1 MVGYLELDRFPITV
15 EKRRFKKSGLRRG
28 KLRRS
33 GAFMFCVNLIL
44 LPRRSV
50 ITLEMRISCRLGR
63 DLISQ
68 AELRKGAELMT
79 GASSAVQLVREL
91 YLNALE
97 RRLGEGAG
105 IEQGPLSFMQGVG
118 VVPQRKSAR
127 KETET
132 GVVELLRRSI

>member
-1 MVGYLELDRFPITV
+1 
-15 EKRRFKKSGLRRG
+15 
-28 KLRRS
+28 
-33 GAFMFCVNLIL
+33 
-44 LPRRSV
+44 
-50 ITLEMRISCRLGR
+50 
-63 DLISQ
+63 
-68 AELRKGAELMT
+68 MT

-105 IEQGPLSFMQGVG
+105 IEPGHLSFMQGVG

-132 GVVELLRRSI
+132 GVVEPLRRSI

>member
-1 MVGYLELDRFPITV
+1 
-15 EKRRFKKSGLRRG
+15 
-28 KLRRS
+28 
-33 GAFMFCVNLIL
+33 MFCDNLIF

-50 ITLEMRISCRLGR
+50 ITLEMRISCWLGR

-68 AELRKGAELMT
+68 AELRKVAELMT

-97 RRLGEGAG
+97 RRLADGAG
-105 IEQGPLSFMQGVG
+105 IEPGPLSFVQSVG

-127 KETET
+127 KETAT
-132 GVVELLRRSI
+132 GGGRAAQSFNLGA

>member
-1 MVGYLELDRFPITV
+1 
-15 EKRRFKKSGLRRG
+15 
-28 KLRRS
+28 
-33 GAFMFCVNLIL
+33 MFCDNLIL
-44 LPRRSV
+44 LPRRSA
-50 ITLEMRISCRLGR
+50 ITVEMQISCRLGR

-68 AELRKGAELMT
+68 AELRKGAEFMI
-79 GASSAVQLVREL
+79 GSSSAVQLVREL

-97 RRLGEGAG
+97 RRLGDGAG
-105 IEQGPLSFMQGVG
+105 IEPGPLSFVQGVG